1 MRMLIVSRELESSDT
16 ALSTVTIQ
24 NATILAN
31 TLKGQHTASCILT
44 VSYTRLLLT
53 GTVIFY
59 NNTVL
64 NGIIVLKDKSDLI
77 IDGELQFTNNTA
89 LSIIDFQHNSHE
101 YIMIDES
108 SVVGINHNYLC
119 TLFTYNSFN
128 KANFYPYC
136 FFQYISYTNLDGNIE
151 LGNFSIQFHCN
162 YYNNSMCMLRR
173 LRNIPTTNCQWLP
186 HSAFNTTLPLDVN
199 KEYIRNT
206 DSRLPHVNEP
216 NTLCV
221 CTNMSHY
228 DCSITDLGF
237 IYPGQTLAL
246 PIHYYTTEYIN
257 SNAIVTLIS
266 DLTIPFCRVLHGDQ
280 YQQNLFLQCTIVNYT
295 IAFPTS
301 GWCKL
306 LFKTVLPV
314 SDNVNMFT
322 VRQLQCPVGFTK
334 IDGICQ
340 CYSKFKEVGI
350 TQCDITDQTVLRPAD
365 SWISASIKTN
375 SEIYHIC
382 LHCPFH
388 YCNPHSTRLN
398 LSYPNSQCQFN
409 RCGSLCG
416 QCQPG
421 LSTVFGSA
429 HCQHCSNMYF
439 LLIVPIAIAGLFLV
453 FVLFTLN
460 LTVTNGAVN
469 GLVFY
474 VNIISINTSIFFSEF
489 TPAYTFISFANLDL
503 GIETCFYNGMD
514 DYAKMWLQLSFPA
527 YLILIATSLIITSRY
542 STKIQRMTARRALP
556 VLATLFLLSYT
567 KILRIVS
574 SALFFYSPV
583 THLPSGQTTLMWSVD
598 ANVPLFGVKFTTLF
612 TVCLVI
618 FVLLIPFNILLLF
631 TKTLSR
637 FKQVNRFKPLL
648 DAYQGPYKN
657 KFYYWTGLQLFT
669 RTIFFAISSLE
680 RNTNLVIGSVFT
692 GVLIGVH
699 GVSQPFKTKLNNYHE
714 LLFLFNLHGLFV
726 LSLYSHD
733 MTTTNIMVYVAAFQF
748 SFVIIYQIITCLCS
762 DSTKH
767 KMWTSVSKLAK
778 WITMMHSKPQS
789 QPFELHDNIRNKIP
803 EVVHFNQYQEPL
815 LDL

>member
-1 MRMLIVSRELESSDT
+1 
-16 ALSTVTIQ
+16 
-24 NATILAN
+24 
-31 TLKGQHTASCILT
+31 
-44 VSYTRLLLT
+44 
-53 GTVIFY
+53 
-59 NNTVL
+59 
-64 NGIIVLKDKSDLI
+64 
-77 IDGELQFTNNTA
+77 
-89 LSIIDFQHNSHE
+89 
-101 YIMIDES
+101 
-108 SVVGINHNYLC
+108 
-119 TLFTYNSFN
+119 
-128 KANFYPYC
+128 
-136 FFQYISYTNLDGNIE
+136 
-151 LGNFSIQFHCN
+151 
-162 YYNNSMCMLRR
+162 
-173 LRNIPTTNCQWLP
+173 
-186 HSAFNTTLPLDVN
+186 
-199 KEYIRNT
+199 
-206 DSRLPHVNEP
+206 
-216 NTLCV
+216 
-221 CTNMSHY
+221 MSHY

-314 SDNVNMFT
+314 SDNINMFT

-334 IDGICQ
+334 TDGICL
-340 CYSKFKEVGI
+340 CYSKFKEIGI
-350 TQCDITDQTVLRPAD
+350 TQCDITDQTVLRPAN
-365 SWISASIKTN
+365 SWISALIKTN

-409 RCGSLCG
+409 RCGILCG

-421 LSTVFGSA
+421 LSTVIGST
-429 HCQHCSNMYF
+429 HCQHCSNMY
-439 LLIVPIAIAGLFLV
+439 LILIIPITIAGLFLV

-474 VNIISINTSIFFSEF
+474 ANVISINTSLFFSEF

-669 RTIFFAISSLE
+669 RTIFFAISSLK
-680 RNTNLVIGSVFT
+680 RNTNLVISSVFIC
-692 GVLIGVH
+692 VLIGVH
-699 GVSQPFKTKLNNYHE
+699 GVLQPFKTKVNNYHE
-714 LLFLFNLHGLFV
+714 LLFLFNLHGLFL
-726 LSLYSHD
+726 LSLYSHN
-733 MTTTNIMVYVAAFQF
+733 MTTTNIMVYMAAFQF
-748 SFVIIYQIITCLCS
+748 SFIIIYQIITCLCS
-762 DSTKH
+762 DSNKH
-767 KMWTSVSKLAK
+767 KMWTSVSRLAK
-778 WITMMHSKPQS
+778 WITMVHSNPQS